1 MKKFHA
7 VEKSILKCKLK
18 TGFVLSIAMSSLH
31 ALGKAC
37 NCPQLPFLYI
47 IKKKIKGIELDNSNY
62 YDS

>member
-7 VEKSILKCKLK
+7 VLKSILKWKLK

-31 ALGKAC
+31 GLGTAC
-37 NCPQLPFLYI
+37 NRPRLPFLYI
-47 IKKKIKGIELDNSNY
+47 KKNKGIELDNSNY

>member
-47 IKKKIKGIELDNSNY
+47 IKKKKLKE
-62 YDS
+62 